1 MSMTVQQLRERLNDC
16 GDGLEVRIDGRTI
29 LGVQLEG
36 QQEHRRVNLITGE
49 AAPDALPAD
58 GPIDGLPPELSPED
72 EAAIIA
78 SEAEEIAEA
87 ARMGDDAEP
96 LIIPTDAPDA
106 PPADDDAPR

>member
-16 GDGLEVRIDGRTI
+16 GDGLEVRIDGREV

-36 QQEHRRVNLITGE
+36 QQEHRRVNVITGE
-49 AAPDALPAD
+49 AAPDAVAD
-58 GPIDGLPPELSPED
+58 GPIDGLPPALSDEE

-78 SEAEEIAEA
+78 SEAAEIAEA
-87 ARMGDDAEP
+87 DRMGDDAEP